1 MSEERARLMEAL
13 VRLAVQAAQ
22 RDAEAASRFLG
33 RLYAV
38 PDGYAVRGDD
48 GTFTLDAHGVLLYQ
62 QVSAE
67 VSLVYTL
74 GGVYDTEG

>member
-38 PDGYAVRGDD
+38 PDGYAVRGDA
-48 GTFTLDAHGVLLYQ
+48 GTFTLDAHGVLLYGEQ
-62 QVSAE
+62 IAE
-67 VSLVYTL
+67 PFLVYAL
-74 GGVYDTEG
+74 GGAYESGS